1 VRVPSRRIRE
11 RLAANEKAFGIL
23 VQLPSADV
31 VEIAGYT
38 GYDFAW
44 IDAEH
49 GCLSLSEVRDL
60 IRAADASGID
70 SIVRIPNHDVTYVQ
84 RVLDMGASGIIIP
97 RISGVEEGRALAAS
111 GRYGPAGTRGACPS
125 TRAVGHSSEDWT
137 ADYQRADQD
146 VVMIGLIESHDGVE
160 NVEAIAQE
168 CGFDG
173 LMFGPFDL
181 GMSIGTGGRVRH
193 PDIRLIQQRVIAA
206 THQAGIEYVVANT
219 GWEPDLDG
227 SGARIVTVLSDRYTL
242 VKSFRTALADIRH
255 ASSPTQVVSS

>member
-1 VRVPSRRIRE
+1 MRVGPRRIRE
-11 RLAANEKAFGIL
+11 RLSANEKAFGVL

-70 SIVRIPNHDVTYVQ
+70 SIVRIPNQDVTYVQ
-84 RVLDMGASGIIIP
+84 RVLDIGASGIVIP
-97 RISGVEEGRALAAS
+97 RISTVEEGRALAAS
-111 GRYGPAGTRGACPS
+111 GRYGPAGTRGACPC

-137 ADYQRADQD
+137 ADYCRADQD
-146 VVMIGLIESHDGVE
+146 VVMIGLIEDHDGVE

-181 GMSIGTGGRVRH
+181 GMSIGMGGRVLH
-193 PDIRLIQQRVIAA
+193 PHIRRMHERVIAA
-206 THQAGIEYVVANT
+206 TRQAGIEYVVANAA
-219 GWEPDLDG
+219 WELDLEA
-227 SGARIVTVLSDRYTL
+227 SGARIITVLGDRYAL
-242 VKSFRTALADIRH
+242 VRSFQTALADIRH
-255 ASSPTQVVSS
+255 VSTSSQVAPS

>member
-1 VRVPSRRIRE
+1 
-11 RLAANEKAFGIL
+11 
-23 VQLPSADV
+23 
-31 VEIAGYT
+31 
-38 GYDFAW
+38 
-44 IDAEH
+44 
-49 GCLSLSEVRDL
+49 
-60 IRAADASGID
+60 
-70 SIVRIPNHDVTYVQ
+70 
-84 RVLDMGASGIIIP
+84 
-97 RISGVEEGRALAAS
+97 
-111 GRYGPAGTRGACPS
+111 
-125 TRAVGHSSEDWT
+125 
-137 ADYQRADQD
+137 
-146 VVMIGLIESHDGVE
+146 MIGLIESHDGVE

-181 GMSIGTGGRVRH
+181 GMSIGMGGRVRH